1 MTNFELI
8 DDYLTGKLSEADKAA
23 FEQQLA
29 ADPTL
34 KAEVDLQ
41 RQIVEGVRQARV
53 AELKA
58 MLNQVPVGGSA
69 SFTNWV
75 GGMAVVAVVGVVTV
89 WYLRGDVQTQPQD
102 EIPAQVESV
111 APAPEVPDHA
121 APANPDMEEPKK
133 EQAKVEPKTKVTEK
147 PKAIEQNPVVQPKLD
162 VVDPS
167 GELNS
172 DNRSDEE
179 GVATVG
185 TQTDSKT
192 LEVKIISDGRYDNH
206 YQLDQGV
213 LILYGD
219 FEKTLY
225 EIIEIQS
232 DEPLAFLYHQN
243 RYYKLSGNSN
253 AIQKLVAITDPQLIS
268 KLRELRKK

>member
-8 DDYLTGKLSEADKAA
+8 DGYLTGKLSEADKAA

-75 GGMAVVAVVGVVTV
+75 AGIAAVAVVGAVTL
-89 WYLRGDVQTQPQD
+89 WYVSEEADVTQKD
-102 EIPAQVESV
+102 EIPTQVELA
-111 APAPEVPDHA
+111 APAPQVPDQA
-121 APANPDMEEPKK
+121 APANQQIEEPPTK
-133 EQAKVEPKTKVTEK
+133 QAKVEPKAKVTEK
-147 PKAIEQNPVVQPKLD
+147 PKAAEPNPDLTPKFD

-167 GELNS
+167 TELTPDTNS
-172 DNRSDEE
+172 AETDFESP
-179 GVATVG
+179 G
-185 TQTDSKT
+185 TRKESKP
-192 LEVKIISDGRYDNH
+192 LEVKVVAAGRYENH
-206 YQLDQGV
+206 YQLDKGV
-213 LILYGD
+213 LILYGNFD
-219 FEKTLY
+219 KTLY
-225 EIIEIQS
+225 EIIEIQG
-232 DEPLAFLYHQN
+232 DEQHAFLYHQN
-243 RYYKLSGNSN
+243 RYYKLNGNSN
-253 AIQKLVAITDPQLIS
+253 AVQLLIPVTDPQLIS